1 MEEACV
7 VDLTSLSIH
16 LVPTRF
22 WGGNCMYAYSTV
34 IIETLLNFDMSDR
47 SRRVGALVIFCLLA
61 IGFTN
66 NLLMGLMISLA
77 LVSEHIL

>member
-1 MEEACV
+1 
-7 VDLTSLSIH
+7 
-16 LVPTRF
+16 
-22 WGGNCMYAYSTV
+22 MYAYSTV